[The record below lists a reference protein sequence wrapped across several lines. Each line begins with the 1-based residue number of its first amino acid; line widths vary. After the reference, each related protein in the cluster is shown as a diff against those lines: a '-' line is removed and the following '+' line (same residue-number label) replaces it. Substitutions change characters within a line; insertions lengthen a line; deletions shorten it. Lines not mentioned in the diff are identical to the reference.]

1 LAEKKYYWLK
11 FKEDFFD
18 EDTIQWLE
26 EQNNGKEYCLFYLK
40 LCLKS
45 LKTNGILIRSVGQIL
60 VPYDVKKLGEITNTD
75 IDTVIVAME
84 VFKKIG
90 LVQIL
95 DNGEIY
101 LTQLKN
107 MVGSESKWAKY
118 KRKDKEL
125 EKIQHDSN
133 SAQKTLQT
141 EKEKELDIEKELDKE
156 KDIEKGKDIEK
167 ELQQQEG
174 SLSVVVPSN
183 IKVFKHFEK
192 CGFIVT
198 AKLMEFIDDDIEIYS
213 AEWVIDAANECVK
226 RGKIN
231 NYGYLT
237 GILQNCQTKGRDT
250 QIKNE
255 SKVNASA
262 YTQMKSIFD
271 E

>member
-1 LAEKKYYWLK
+1 LEEKKYYWLK

-75 IDTVIVAME
+75 TDTVIVAME

-125 EKIQHDSN
+125 EKFQDDSN
-133 SAQKTLQT
+133 SAQKKLQT
-141 EKEKELDIEKELDKE
+141 EKEKELDIEKDKE
-156 KDIEKGKDIEK
+156 LEK
-167 ELQQQEG
+167 EDG
-174 SLSVVVPSN
+174 LSVVVPSN

-198 AKLMEFIDDDIEIYS
+198 AKLMEFITADIEVYG
-213 AEWVIDAANECVK
+213 AEWLVDAANQCVK

-237 GILQNCQTKGRDT
+237 GILQNWQTKGRDK
-250 QIKNE
+250 QLKNE
-255 SKVNASA
+255 SNANASA
-262 YTQMKSIFD
+262 YTQMKSILD

>member
-1 LAEKKYYWLK
+1 MVEKKYYWLK

-26 EQNNGKEYCLFYLK
+26 EQINGKEYCLFYLK

-75 IDTVIVAME
+75 TDTVIVAME

-125 EKIQHDSN
+125 EKLQQYSN

-141 EKEKELDIEKELDKE
+141 EKELDIEKE
-156 KDIEKGKDIEK
+156 KDLEK
-167 ELQQQEG
+167 ELQQQEK

-198 AKLMEFIDDDIEIYS
+198 DKLLEFIAADIEIYS
-213 AEWVIDAANECVK
+213 SEWVMNAANECVK

-231 NYGYLT
+231 NYGYLA
-237 GILQNCQTKGRDT
+237 GILQNWQTKGRDK
-250 QIKNE
+250 QLKNE
-255 SKVNASA
+255 SKTNASA
-262 YTQMKSIFD
+262 YTQMKSILD

>member
-1 LAEKKYYWLK
+1 MAEKKYYWLK

-125 EKIQHDSN
+125 EKLQQYSN

-141 EKEKELDIEKELDKE
+141 EKEKELDIEKDKE
-156 KDIEKGKDIEK
+156 LEK
-167 ELQQQEG
+167 EEG
-174 SLSVVVPSN
+174 LSVVVHSN

-198 AKLMEFIDDDIEIYS
+198 DKLLEFIAADIEIYS

-237 GILQNCQTKGRDT
+237 GILQNWQTKGKDK
-250 QIKNE
+250 QLKDE
-255 SKVNASA
+255 SKANASA
-262 YTQMKSIFD
+262 YTQMKSILD

>member
-1 LAEKKYYWLK
+1 MAEKKYYWLK

-125 EKIQHDSN
+125 EKLQHDSN

-141 EKEKELDIEKELDKE
+141 EKEKELDIEKDKE
-156 KDIEKGKDIEK
+156 LEK
-167 ELQQQEG
+167 EEG
-174 SLSVVVPSN
+174 LSVVVPSN

-198 AKLMEFIDDDIEIYS
+198 AKLLEFIVADIEIYS

-237 GILQNCQTKGRDT
+237 GILQNWQTKGKDT
-250 QIKNE
+250 QLKDE
-255 SKVNASA
+255 SKANASA
-262 YTQMKSIFD
+262 YTKMKSILD

>member
-1 LAEKKYYWLK
+1 MAEKKYYWLK

-133 SAQKTLQT
+133 GIQKILQT
-141 EKEKELDIEKELDKE
+141 EKELDI
-156 KDIEKGKDIEK
+156 DIEK
-167 ELQQQEG
+167 ELQQQEER
-174 SLSVVVPSN
+174 LSVVVSSN
-183 IKVFKHFEK
+183 IKVVKHFEK
-192 CGFIVT
+192 CGFILT
-198 AKLMEFIDDDIEIYS
+198 AKLLEFIDADIEIYS
-213 AEWVIDAANECVK
+213 AEWIIDAANECVK

-237 GILQNCQTKGRDT
+237 GILQNWQTKGKD
-250 QIKNE
+250 KELNDE
-255 SKVNASA
+255 NKSNAFA
-262 YTQMKSIFD
+262 YTEMKSILD

>member
-1 LAEKKYYWLK
+1 MEERKYYWLK

-75 IDTVIVAME
+75 TDTVIVAME

-125 EKIQHDSN
+125 EKLQDDSN
-133 SAQKTLQT
+133 SDQKKLQA
-141 EKEKELDIEKELDKE
+141 EKEKELEIE
-156 KDIEKGKDIEK
+156 
-167 ELQQQEG
+167 EG
-174 SLSVVVPSN
+174 LSVVAHSN

-198 AKLMEFIDDDIEIYS
+198 AKLMEFITADIEVYG
-213 AEWVIDAANECVK
+213 AEWLVDAANQCVK

-237 GILQNCQTKGRDT
+237 GILQNWQTKGRDK
-250 QIKNE
+250 QLKNE
-255 SKVNASA
+255 SNANASA
-262 YTQMKSIFD
+262 YTQMKSILD

>member
-1 LAEKKYYWLK
+1 MEEKKYYWLK

-45 LKTNGILIRSVGQIL
+45 LKTNGILIRRLGQIL
-60 VPYDVKKLGEITNTD
+60 VPYDVKKLGEITSTD
-75 IDTVIVAME
+75 TDTVIVAME

-125 EKIQHDSN
+125 EKLQDDSN
-133 SAQKTLQT
+133 SAQKKLQT
-141 EKEKELDIEKELDKE
+141 EKEKELDIEKDKE
-156 KDIEKGKDIEK
+156 LEK
-167 ELQQQEG
+167 EEG
-174 SLSVVVPSN
+174 LSVVVHSNSKSNGN
-183 IKVFKHFEK
+183 IKVFKHFQK

-198 AKLMEFIDDDIEIYS
+198 AKLMEFITADIEVYG
-213 AEWVIDAANECVK
+213 AEWLVDAANQCVK

-237 GILQNCQTKGRDT
+237 GILQNWQTKGKDT
-250 QIKNE
+250 QLNNK
-255 SKVNASA
+255 SKANASA
-262 YTQMKSIFD
+262 YTQMKSILD